1 MVGFV
6 LWVCLFVKSL
16 FVGEHLWVL
25 ILVAVFLWKQVH
37 IFIFNN
43 PPSFG
48 SFSLLLTTLW
58 TRKNTD
64 GALLFWSRVWIFP
77 QRLTFFFFFQLCLWC
92 LLFCCFSVLRHQKLS
107 FRFMLT
113 DKSLFVKLVINLALK
128 VQQSCLFE
136 TQTME
141 LWSCHAIRVIT
152 PSPLPM
158 GEYQSLQPKRTH
170 TDNRSFPQ
178 ARLAAPVFGHFI
190 LVATTHAL
198 LCAQH
203 VSFNGANCESLKMF
217 KVKTNGE
224 NTLFRSF
231 QNATRCLR
239 RHEQQNWEECQ
250 QLLFGHCLH
259 QPNVQNRVLCVHST
273 NGNCLYPC
281 HWHLQHS
288 QFNRNHLHET
298 GISHVNVKTN
308 KQATDLK
315 WQLDDKSATLEER
328 GIIELSNGTHA
339 LLCDNSFV
347 NDGLLLSI
355 SDNPLLQ
362 PASNDGYY
370 ISGTCLVCFA
380 CMVNFFLLGFN
391 LFDLLVEGSDEEIE
405 FQAFAFDK
413 SSSQKHIVNNTG
425 LLSNIPFIDSTT
437 SQETILI
444 KVRKSEIGQI
454 SNCLLSRLLF
464 LFSDGKCLPN
474 DYRPE
479 DDQSIQHRAMSQHNL
494 KLEHI
499 AANDCQA
506 FATNT
511 TGSMTASR
519 STFVID
525 TETCH
530 LVAIEYVCLFLLF
543 WHIDYIFELKKSSQ
557 STLIGC
563 VYMCVWFMLLL
574 SCVSFFHFSLFTL
587 SFPCVSVFCGRD
599 VQQWNGF
606 LNKLNKRKSV
616 QEEHKRAVVKC
627 FILSSII

>member
-1 MVGFV
+1 MSNLFGHEQCLFFCTFVLSFWKPLLLRFWESSLTLHPHFPIETFCKTIHVQNICADHQSNNDNKNIEVFGNWTPVQQKQDFHAIRNMKEKTIQKLIFLGFVGGVKKNNCFDLNTDKFSWMVGFV
-6 LWVCLFVKSL
+6 LWVCLFVKSLFVKSLFVKSL

-25 ILVAVFLWKQVH
+25 ILVAVFVWKQVH

-113 DKSLFVKLVINLALK
+113 DKSLFVKLVTNLALK

-190 LVATTHAL
+190 LVTTTHAL

-308 KQATDLK
+308 KQVTDLK
-315 WQLDDKSATLEER
+315 WQLD
-328 GIIELSNGTHA
+328 G
-339 LLCDNSFV
+339 NSSWDHWAV
-347 NDGLLLSI
+347 KWH
-355 SDNPLLQ
+355 
-362 PASNDGYY
+362 
-370 ISGTCLVCFA
+370 TR
-380 CMVNFFLLGFN
+380 
-391 LFDLLVEGSDEEIE
+391 
-405 FQAFAFDK
+405 
-413 SSSQKHIVNNTG
+413 SS
-425 LLSNIPFIDSTT
+425 L
-437 SQETILI
+437 
-444 KVRKSEIGQI
+444 
-454 SNCLLSRLLF
+454 
-464 LFSDGKCLPN
+464 
-474 DYRPE
+474 
-479 DDQSIQHRAMSQHNL
+479 
-494 KLEHI
+494 
-499 AANDCQA
+499 
-506 FATNT
+506 
-511 TGSMTASR
+511 
-519 STFVID
+519 
-525 TETCH
+525 
-530 LVAIEYVCLFLLF
+530 
-543 WHIDYIFELKKSSQ
+543 W
-557 STLIGC
+557 
-563 VYMCVWFMLLL
+563 
-574 SCVSFFHFSLFTL
+574 
-587 SFPCVSVFCGRD
+587 
-599 VQQWNGF
+599 
-606 LNKLNKRKSV
+606 
-616 QEEHKRAVVKC
+616 
-627 FILSSII
+627 